1 MKTRIVDENA
11 LVTSDPDEGFNRVI
25 VDLLFAF
32 KDAAGESEWL
42 TVKGSSN
49 NEKFCIA
56 IAVNERAE
64 ELERITTE
72 SFLDEDRN

>member
-1 MKTRIVDENA
+1 MKTRTVDENT
-11 LVTSDPDEGFNRVI
+11 LVVSDPDESFNRVI

-56 IAVNERAE
+56 VALNEKAE
-64 ELERITTE
+64 ILDMLTRE
-72 SFLDEDRN
+72 SFLDEKRD